1 AQGGASAASLQGAV
15 SRGRP
20 MSERDLADAIEILPG
35 RLSWVALHSAPRASV
50 KAHFFTVDHDFIYEP
65 FFADFGPLNLS
76 MVWRFCKTLEAK
88 LADPGLSDKRIV
100 HYCSHDPKKRANA
113 ATLMSCF
120 QVVVLRKSADEA
132 YKPFASVYPP
142 FLPFR
147 DATCGICTYSLTVLD
162 CAKGMEKAIQCG
174 WFDWKQFDVE
184 SYDFFE
190 KGLAAHRSCLEQ
202 LKGSLRTALIQVKK
216 GAGQDG
222 ALQHIEKT
230 LQGQTCR
237 FGSQIFGFKQAA
249 VTLLT
254 LLKLLPE
261 SPEPRVIMQL
271 VEQLARQDFGILS
284 SFISDCAEALG
295 ALRHRPL
302 KLSAFQRTDQRCKER
317 LPGSEQAGLPDKSGL
332 ALDLGASSR
341 FLRCG
346 QGLAQLARSCAHFG
360 PEENLHV
367 ALLQLLT
374 STATW
379 AEAEPLLLACLEASR
394 NLRPQ
399 ALSLAL
405 QHELS
410 LALAPVLRAGLRSS
424 NSSLRGAAAE
434 LAEFC
439 VARLQAPA
447 LCPQLPGLLEV
458 LLDGA
463 EEERLSLLAAV
474 ERSLGESLRP
484 LLAAGHLPWKALEGP
499 SCRHL
504 VPLLRWLDLSK
515 APALA
520 RTCAQMD
527 SSSAR
532 AQLEVTNV
540 GLEATLEV
548 LLLNRPLAQQLQAQG
563 EKLTLSLM
571 AAPHEGEGT
580 VWLWI
585 NWRLRGNVK
594 SYQPGAGYGFIQ
606 CDDVGDVFLHKSQL
620 RRLNLETLPTGAEVV
635 FDVEMTKRGPQ
646 AYNLFLAEEAAKGLP
661 ETQAK
666 VAEENCERRFC
677 EYGLNR
683 YEHCLRRLLDS
694 LETSGFGERS
704 LAALKEVESALQCA
718 NCCADERFGSKVL
731 LLVAEAGQRWAD
743 RKHPCHSALLASL
756 RGRLS
761 APPPQPVK
769 LSINKLRFT
778 QADHS
783 KSFLHGEHAGQ
794 RIDWLVDQLLSG
806 NISVEDPSM
815 VLHVVYYHGMHRS
828 LNNRHLTALVRFGEL
843 MASRDLPVPKCLVRV
858 WPLVRGL
865 QLDDG
870 SQQDVVR
877 KFLRAS
883 NSQSDGTTI
892 LRKSRHG
899 TFATEVDQRTR
910 IHVFDLDYSVTEKEL
925 GEHLQGN
932 GVEGHF
938 SVEINYRPNNRSN
951 GYGRLTFQRMPFKIS
966 QVSCAFCNADLGNVQ
981 KASAMHGNWA
991 ELLGEEVMHFKSA
1004 SVLLEL
1010 SDCHDRL
1017 LEVRKWRFLADAAG
1031 REQKYR
1037 LSQLTLVEAQDL
1049 LGLRQQNDKR
1059 HARVV
1064 PNKLAPSRTWRL
1076 LLRCLHLFGEV
1087 GFLQKLLAGSE
1098 GPRRLAVWAALAAK
1112 LRGFQSAV
1120 PPEEARA
1127 LGRFLETF
1135 PELSKDP
1142 ELSPLAP
1149 RTKWA
1154 LLALPSCALPRR
1166 GRRGAQRP
1174 RRSRVP
1180 PQPQPSGEVL
1190 LPLPCVFCKASQG
1203 VTRQGRPQCACGAEL
1218 LTLEW
1223 SLLDAPLLDIW
1234 ATRQVLK
1241 PQELLRIMAR
1251 LRSQLGRSSETA
1263 VCLLEPTDS
1272 QPAAKKEDERWALG
1286 WAILGLCTCSS
1297 ADFLKAN
1304 AEEIRNFFP
1313 MEMPR
1318 TRHWEATAGNCH
1330 SALLQCA
1337 NLVFQGSAEWRKRLG
1352 EAESPAALAQYGRDQ
1367 VPALLEQASGLAGK
1381 VDRRALQRLFGLSM
1395 LASSSLEQLPGD
1407 VYLRLLGRY
1416 KDVQATSLCQLLLK
1430 GSVPERVRELLP
1442 KMVPPLVL
1450 KQSMEGIQDLM
1461 MLLDE
1466 ESIPSF
1472 FTPLLPYVLSDIAEE
1487 PAIRL
1492 TGALTFIM
1500 EKVYDCKV
1508 TINSLYDANLGKVLV
1523 RILWNSSS
1531 RSPDA
1536 ALRHASATLDRI
1548 AEVLRGRQ
1556 DKKRSAPEAPADKKR
1571 RKGDKSVIDVN
1582 EASRAGV
1589 SSEALGLAER
1599 GFLHALDILQIVA
1612 SERQENP
1619 KWQ

>member
-1 AQGGASAASLQGAV
+1 
-15 SRGRP
+15 
-20 MSERDLADAIEILPG
+20 MS
-35 RLSWVALHSAPRASV
+35 W
-50 KAHFFTVDHDFIYEP
+50 HFQEP
-65 FFADFGPLNLS
+65 A
-76 MVWRFCKTLEAK
+76 E
-88 LADPGLSDKRIV
+88 
-100 HYCSHDPKKRANA
+100 
-113 ATLMSCF
+113 
-120 QVVVLRKSADEA
+120 E
-132 YKPFASVYPP
+132 
-142 FLPFR
+142 
-147 DATCGICTYSLTVLD
+147 
-162 CAKGMEKAIQCG
+162 
-174 WFDWKQFDVE
+174 
-184 SYDFFE
+184 
-190 KGLAAHRSCLEQ
+190 GLAAHRSCLEQ

-484 LLAAGHLPWKALEGP
+484 LLAAGNLPWKALEGP

-527 SSSAR
+527 LSSAR
-532 AQLEVTNV
+532 AQLEVTNL

-580 VWLWI
+580 VWLWV
-585 NWRLRGNVK
+585 NWRLRGTVK

-704 LAALKEVESALQCA
+704 LGALKEVESALQCA

-951 GYGRLTFQRMPFKIS
+951 GYGRLTFQRCEDANAALLADIPPLRNRKIRMQLDHVSKFERGEQSKEGGFMRCICCHNRCAPLVDALLVEDVRLARADTPAGKFDEISSFFCIGIAASLFNCIRVDHPDAARMPFKIS
-966 QVSCAFCNADLGNVQ
+966 QVSCACCNADLGNVQ

-1064 PNKLAPSRTWRL
+1064 PNKLAPS
-1076 LLRCLHLFGEV
+1076 
-1087 GFLQKLLAGSE
+1087 
-1098 GPRRLAVWAALAAK
+1098 
-1112 LRGFQSAV
+1112 
-1120 PPEEARA
+1120 
-1127 LGRFLETF
+1127 
-1135 PELSKDP
+1135 
-1142 ELSPLAP
+1142 
-1149 RTKWA
+1149 
-1154 LLALPSCALPRR
+1154 
-1166 GRRGAQRP
+1166 
-1174 RRSRVP
+1174 
-1180 PQPQPSGEVL
+1180 
-1190 LPLPCVFCKASQG
+1190 
-1203 VTRQGRPQCACGAEL
+1203 
-1218 LTLEW
+1218 
-1223 SLLDAPLLDIW
+1223 
-1234 ATRQVLK
+1234 
-1241 PQELLRIMAR
+1241 
-1251 LRSQLGRSSETA
+1251 
-1263 VCLLEPTDS
+1263 
-1272 QPAAKKEDERWALG
+1272 
-1286 WAILGLCTCSS
+1286 
-1297 ADFLKAN
+1297 
-1304 AEEIRNFFP
+1304 
-1313 MEMPR
+1313 
-1318 TRHWEATAGNCH
+1318 
-1330 SALLQCA
+1330 
-1337 NLVFQGSAEWRKRLG
+1337 
-1352 EAESPAALAQYGRDQ
+1352 
-1367 VPALLEQASGLAGK
+1367 
-1381 VDRRALQRLFGLSM
+1381 
-1395 LASSSLEQLPGD
+1395 
-1407 VYLRLLGRY
+1407 
-1416 KDVQATSLCQLLLK
+1416 
-1430 GSVPERVRELLP
+1430 
-1442 KMVPPLVL
+1442 
-1450 KQSMEGIQDLM
+1450 
-1461 MLLDE
+1461 
-1466 ESIPSF
+1466 
-1472 FTPLLPYVLSDIAEE
+1472 
-1487 PAIRL
+1487 
-1492 TGALTFIM
+1492 
-1500 EKVYDCKV
+1500 
-1508 TINSLYDANLGKVLV
+1508 
-1523 RILWNSSS
+1523 
-1531 RSPDA
+1531 
-1536 ALRHASATLDRI
+1536 
-1548 AEVLRGRQ
+1548 
-1556 DKKRSAPEAPADKKR
+1556 
-1571 RKGDKSVIDVN
+1571 
-1582 EASRAGV
+1582 
-1589 SSEALGLAER
+1589 
-1599 GFLHALDILQIVA
+1599 
-1612 SERQENP
+1612 
-1619 KWQ
+1619 